1 MQIRKAENY
10 DLEAILNLYQMA
22 REFMAAH
29 GNPGQWGSTY
39 PPVEQVERDIASGN
53 LYVCCDGEKTAAVF
67 YFAPGPDETYH
78 KIYEGEWL
86 DDPPYAVVHRVASP
100 SVIKGAAGFC
110 LDWCF
115 EQFPN
120 LRIDTHQDNLP
131 MQNLLKK
138 KGFRFCGKIFLAN
151 GSPRLAFQKK

>member
-1 MQIRKAENY
+1 MQIRKAKNH

-29 GNPGQWGSTY
+29 GNPGQWGSSY
-39 PPVEQVERDIASGN
+39 PPVEQVERDIASGD

-86 DDPPYAVVHRVASP
+86 DDAPYAVVHRVASP
-100 SVIKGAAGFC
+100 GVIKGAAGFC

-115 EQFPN
+115 EHFPN

-131 MQNLLKK
+131 MQSLLKK

>member
-1 MQIRKAENY
+1 MQIRKAESH

-29 GNPGQWGSTY
+29 GNPSQWGSTY

-86 DDPPYAVVHRVASP
+86 DDAPYAVVHRVASP
-100 SVIKGAAGFC
+100 GVIKGAAGFC
-110 LDWCF
+110 LEWCF

>member
-1 MQIRKAENY
+1 M
-10 DLEAILNLYQMA
+10 L
-22 REFMAAH
+22 REIFMFAV
-29 GNPGQWGSTY
+29 T
-39 PPVEQVERDIASGN
+39 VK
-53 LYVCCDGEKTAAVF
+53 KTAAVF

-86 DDPPYAVVHRVASP
+86 DDAPYAVVHRVASP